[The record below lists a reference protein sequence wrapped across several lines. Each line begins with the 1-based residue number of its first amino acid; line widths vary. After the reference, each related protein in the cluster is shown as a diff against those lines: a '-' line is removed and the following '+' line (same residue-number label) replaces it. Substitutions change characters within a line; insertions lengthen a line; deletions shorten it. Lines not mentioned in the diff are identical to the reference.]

1 MADEVNPRI
10 EADAQIARALQIVCD
25 ADCTLECLEKDPGNG
40 HRPDCQRRDYTPDE
54 LETLFFALG
63 TAMTQLAKLP
73 GGKEARERFYH
84 NCMDQLLKRGR
95 QDIIDDLAKHKDSM
109 EEAKTH
115 VRKAFGDNVDFAP
128 GTSGY
133 AMAKVIELEL
143 NNLAELREKI
153 TALAD
158 SMTLR

>member
-1 MADEVNPRI
+1 MTTEVDPRT
-10 EADAQIARALQIVCD
+10 EAEAQIARALQIVCD
-25 ADCTLECLEKDPGNG
+25 ADCTLDCLQKDPGNG
-40 HRPDCQRRDYTPDE
+40 HRPDCKQREYTPDE

-63 TAMTQLAKLP
+63 TAMTQLAKMP

-84 NCMDQLLKRGR
+84 NAQDQLLKRGR
-95 QDIIDDLAKHKDSM
+95 QDILDDLAKHKDNM
-109 EEAKTH
+109 KLAKEH
-115 VRKAFGDNVDFAP
+115 VRKAFGDDVDFAP

-133 AMAKVIELEL
+133 AMAKVVELEL
-143 NNLAELREKI
+143 NNLDELRQKI